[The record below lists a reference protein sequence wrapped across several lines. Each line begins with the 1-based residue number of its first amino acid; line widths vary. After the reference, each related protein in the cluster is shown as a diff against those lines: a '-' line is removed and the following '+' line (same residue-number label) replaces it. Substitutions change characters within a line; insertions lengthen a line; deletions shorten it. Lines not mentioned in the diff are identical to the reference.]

1 MKTVFLVLIL
11 MVQVAGA
18 KMVMATYEVSYGIF
32 ENLGIAEAK
41 FETREDNTYSIR
53 IEARTVGVAKVL
65 SDNRVEVYESHGI
78 VRNGLLIPQKYIK
91 TRRTDSKK
99 MIKIYTFDHV
109 KKTVVRENINSDEW
123 EPKPHEYYASEDIL
137 TLFFNFKHYFHDT
150 HDRPFYA
157 VGGNKKDG
165 RIDVV
170 FLKGEAL
177 EEAKK
182 KLDKSEG
189 KFLKVVL
196 NDKIFSSANGE
207 LLIHLDE
214 NGLCTKAILEDVMFF
229 GDIVGNRIDTFGKE

>member
-11 MVQVAGA
+11 MVQMAGA
-18 KMVMATYEVSYGIF
+18 KMVTATYEVSYGIF

-41 FETREDNTYSIR
+41 FEMREDNTYSIR
-53 IEARTVGVAKVL
+53 IEARSSGIAKVL

-78 VRNGLLIPQKYIK
+78 IRNGLLIPQKYIK

-137 TLFFNFKHYFHDT
+137 TLFFNFKHYLNENHEGA
-150 HDRPFYA
+150 FYA

-170 FLKGEAL
+170 FLKGEEL

-189 KFLKVVL
+189 KFLKVIL

-214 NGLCTKAILEDVMFF
+214 SGLCSKAILEDVIFF
-229 GDIVGNRIDTFGKE
+229 GDIVGNRIDTFDKE